1 MAAIK
6 GRNTEPELTIRSVL
20 DTFKIGYDLHTA
32 DVPRKPD
39 MVLPR
44 RKKVIF
50 VYGCFWHMHRYRYG
64 RVKPAANWRFW
75 RDKRDKNRERD
86 KRNRRALRRAGWEVL
101 TVWECCTKRPKDL
114 IASVAKFLTATGS
127 N

>member
-6 GRNTEPELTIRSVL
+6 GRNTEPELTIRSFL

-32 DVPRKPD
+32 DVPGKPD
-39 MVLPR
+39 MV
-44 RKKVIF
+44 
-50 VYGCFWHMHRYRYG
+50 GCFWHMHRYRYG

-86 KRNRRALRRAGWEVL
+86 RRNRRALRRAGWKVL
-101 TVWECCTKRPKDL
+101 TVWECGTKRPKDL
-114 IASVAKFLTATGS
+114 IASVAKFLTTTSS